1 MKTRIYQ
8 KIKKKSKKFMKS
20 QIKNVDMKQVG
31 TWFETNLITPFL
43 QGVVTG
49 TAHLLA
55 LTLLIKY
62 FKTK

>member
-1 MKTRIYQ
+1 
-8 KIKKKSKKFMKS
+8 MKS

-31 TWFETNLITPFL
+31 TWFETNLITPLL

-49 TAHLLA
+49 AAHLLA